1 MRKNIIIIIF
11 ASVLICGCH
20 RADGQLQETVTD
32 ETTHQVDSFISP
44 ELVWQ
49 DNSRDLYSATG
60 MPTALSFE
68 ELKSDISGGNSM
80 AAMGMQHAAAL
91 KKHFFIDGDSVNCWD
106 EMVYIGSDGEK
117 KSIRITEGFEKQV
130 TGIGSIWASE
140 HYVAFSSEPAENT
153 PHGFKYVICELDEDM
168 SEVSRVDLDFF
179 VSDYVTPL
187 SMSEDKDGNVH
198 LIYSKQEEEYSY
210 SCHYCIVSADGKLP
224 WEIELDNEE
233 NVSLNPLGDGTV
245 ALWNSGEIFMVDSAA
260 ASETRLE
267 KLEGYGGC
275 FTYWDENNILFA
287 DKDGVY
293 LKNTSDGNTQTL
305 YLWKNHGIRVSNAET
320 VSGSQEQGI
329 NVLYSDSNGY
339 GFVHLEPTT
348 QEVEVKSITFAVDH
362 WNKNAYSAAVADFNR
377 MYPAYRIN
385 LTEYQYDDQKM
396 LTELIAGE
404 GPVIID
410 TALVEFED
418 MTKYWE
424 PLDDIFD
431 QMGITD
437 ELIPEAVNMGRVDDK
452 FYGVVTN
459 FRIRTV
465 ITAMKDMDGWNYEEF
480 IKCIDDRKDSL
491 KSIFYGNSM
500 DDGTAFVLKYFM
512 HGLKDNYFIDS
523 VNGTTS
529 FDTEA
534 FRNVIELGKQYQ
546 GTNGKYENLLDG
558 SMLCLD
564 VEIKKPLD
572 IPYLRL
578 LMGDDVNFIGYPC
591 EDGNGHY
598 MAPTSMLAVRDNA
611 GDEEKRIA
619 HSFIKLMLS
628 YKEQL
633 EASESD
639 DFDISVRKDVF
650 EHQLSEIDTK
660 VSCYI
665 MGLPVVNIEE
675 EQLDYDKDRKLLLD
689 LIEKSTPDSSLPVE
703 LNDVMAEELVNYFE
717 GDMDVDKVISNLKG
731 RVELYLGER
740 MSR

>member
-1 MRKNIIIIIF
+1 
-11 ASVLICGCH
+11 
-20 RADGQLQETVTD
+20 
-32 ETTHQVDSFISP
+32 
-44 ELVWQ
+44 
-49 DNSRDLYSATG
+49 
-60 MPTALSFE
+60 
-68 ELKSDISGGNSM
+68 
-80 AAMGMQHAAAL
+80 
-91 KKHFFIDGDSVNCWD
+91 
-106 EMVYIGSDGEK
+106 
-117 KSIRITEGFEKQV
+117 
-130 TGIGSIWASE
+130 
-140 HYVAFSSEPAENT
+140 
-153 PHGFKYVICELDEDM
+153 
-168 SEVSRVDLDFF
+168 
-179 VSDYVTPL
+179 
-187 SMSEDKDGNVH
+187 
-198 LIYSKQEEEYSY
+198 
-210 SCHYCIVSADGKLP
+210 
-224 WEIELDNEE
+224 
-233 NVSLNPLGDGTV
+233 
-245 ALWNSGEIFMVDSAA
+245 
-260 ASETRLE
+260 
-267 KLEGYGGC
+267 
-275 FTYWDENNILFA
+275 
-287 DKDGVY
+287 
-293 LKNTSDGNTQTL
+293 
-305 YLWKNHGIRVSNAET
+305 
-320 VSGSQEQGI
+320 
-329 NVLYSDSNGY
+329 
-339 GFVHLEPTT
+339 
-348 QEVEVKSITFAVDH
+348 
-362 WNKNAYSAAVADFNR
+362 
-377 MYPAYRIN
+377 
-385 LTEYQYDDQKM
+385 M

-424 PLDDIFD
+424 PLDDIID

-452 FYGVVTN
+452 FYGVVTS

-717 GDMDVDKVISNLKG
+717 GDMDADKVISNLKG